1 MTKQKPPDGIAELTC
16 TNISVRVHVTYL
28 PEYVAK
34 RDDVANPV
42 FLSAKDCKDGGPALQ
57 NVDCSS
63 NCSGN
68 TAVPAVSECYDPNSI
83 AITGSVSCAQTF
95 AAIGEPVISPS
106 WPKTNDMYDPAR
118 AIVRAGS
125 TVKSLVPS

>member
-42 FLSAKDCKDGGPALQ
+42 FLSVSLSNGEVHGYNGPHVWCGSGCWYRCFSPAEQ
-57 NVDCSS
+57 NRLRKIAR
-63 NCSGN
+63 
-68 TAVPAVSECYDPNSI
+68 TAARHYRTWIAQAIAPAILRFP
-83 AITGSVSCAQTF
+83 
-95 AAIGEPVISPS
+95 
-106 WPKTNDMYDPAR
+106 R
-118 AIVRAGS
+118 
-125 TVKSLVPS
+125 